1 MPSPLSPYLTL
12 VIRMPAGAAAR
23 EALAGDLGVLID
35 LHGGEVTGRSLDDE
49 LTLCER
55 FEAALPP
62 GEAEAIRE
70 EHAAGLPLPG
80 NGELE
85 R

>member
-1 MPSPLSPYLTL
+1 MPSPASLYVTL

-35 LHGGEVTGRSLDDE
+35 LHGGEITGRSLDDE

-55 FEAALPP
+55 FEAALPRD
-62 GEAEAIRE
+62 EAEAIRK
-70 EHAAGLPLPG
+70 EHAAALPLPG
-80 NGELE
+80 ADELE
-85 R
+85 H

>member
-35 LHGGEVTGRSLDDE
+35 LHGGEIAGRSLDDE

-55 FEAALPP
+55 FEAAFPP
-62 GEAEAIRE
+62 GEAEAIRR

-80 NGELE
+80 ADELE

>member
-1 MPSPLSPYLTL
+1 MPFPLSPYLTL

-35 LHGGEVTGRSLDDE
+35 LHGGEIAGRSLDDE

-55 FEAALPP
+55 FEAALPR
-62 GEAEAIRE
+62 GEAEAIRK
-70 EHAAGLPLPG
+70 EHAAGLSLEG
-80 NGELE
+80 AGELE

>member
-1 MPSPLSPYLTL
+1 MPSPQPSYLTL
-12 VIRMPAGAAAR
+12 VIRLPQGQAAR
-23 EALAGDLGVLID
+23 AALAGDVEVLVD
-35 LHGGEVTGRSLDDE
+35 LHGGEVTGRSIDDE
-49 LTLCER
+49 MTLSER

-80 NGELE
+80 ADELG

>member
-35 LHGGEVTGRSLDDE
+35 LHGGEIAGRSMDDE

-55 FEAALPP
+55 FEAALPR
-62 GEAEAIRE
+62 GEAEAIRK
-70 EHAAGLPLPG
+70 EHAAALPQPVA
-80 NGELE
+80 GELE

>member
-1 MPSPLSPYLTL
+1 MPVPLSPYLTL

-35 LHGGEVTGRSLDDE
+35 LHGGEIAGRSLDDE

-55 FEAALPP
+55 FEAALSR
-62 GEAEAIRE
+62 GEAEAIRK
-70 EHAAGLPLPG
+70 EHAAALPLPDA
-80 NGELE
+80 GELE